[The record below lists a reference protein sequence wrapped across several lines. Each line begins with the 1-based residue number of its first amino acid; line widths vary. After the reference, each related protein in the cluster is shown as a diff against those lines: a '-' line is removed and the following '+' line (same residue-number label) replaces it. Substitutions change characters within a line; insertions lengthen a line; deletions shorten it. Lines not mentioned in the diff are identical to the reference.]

1 MQEIGLKS
9 LTEITRGGVR
19 IEKNAMLCY
28 VDTIDWPAIATKS
41 TEIFIANNKPQ
52 NECPICSSINSTND
66 VSDKDS
72 VRCPPNKSDHKKGLC
87 WNRQNCQIGK
97 ELLNAICLL
106 LVS

>member
-9 LTEITRGGVR
+9 LTQITRGGVR

-28 VDTIDWPAIATKS
+28 VDTIDWAAITNQ

-52 NECPICSSINSTND
+52 NECPVCSSNNSTND
-66 VSDKDS
+66 VLDKDS
-72 VRCPPNKSDHKKGLC
+72 VRCPPSKADPKKGLC

-97 ELLNAICLL
+97 EDC
-106 LVS
+106 